1 ALVDDHRVALGR
13 GGDFVRHLHDRAGIR
28 VAVVALRRAD
38 GDEDHFRSVHRAG
51 EIGGEE
57 EALGVDV
64 PVEQLLQAGLV
75 DGGLAIAQRLDLGLV
90 HVDAG
95 DEVAGLGETGAGHQ
109 SDVTG
114 PHHRDAHRFSLKK
127 SARRYSTPLPG
138 ATNPSARA
146 TCVRA
151 PARAAP
157 PESSNWSTARSISG
171 ETSRWTRGMRA
182 TSPAAAPERSGAG
195 TQGPS
200 THDASPDW

>member
-1 ALVDDHRVALGR
+1 G
-13 GGDFVRHLHDRAGIR
+13 
-28 VAVVALRRAD
+28 VVALRRAD

-57 EALGVDV
+57 EALGLDV

-114 PHHRDAHRFSLKK
+114 PHHRDAHLFSLKK
-127 SARRYSTPLPG
+127 SARRYSTPLRG

-146 TCVRA
+146 TRVRA
-151 PARAAP
+151 PARARGSRRPGA
-157 PESSNWSTARSISG
+157 SATLRRASTARRPPAHSSPPARVP
-171 ETSRWTRGMRA
+171 RWHRA
-182 TSPAAAPERSGAG
+182 AGSPPAARTHGAGSPPRAPRADRAGGARASLSPAALRCDI
-195 TQGPS
+195 PS
-200 THDASPDW
+200 